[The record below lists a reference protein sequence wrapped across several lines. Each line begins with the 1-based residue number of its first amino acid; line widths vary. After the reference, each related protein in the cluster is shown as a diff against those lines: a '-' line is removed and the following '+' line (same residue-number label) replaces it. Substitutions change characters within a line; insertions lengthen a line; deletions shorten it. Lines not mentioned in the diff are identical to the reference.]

1 MIESKE
7 GVDAISDA
15 TAMIKKLVKNT
26 EWQKVDNGI
35 RMPWAYLNVLVWN
48 GKKCA
53 IDYCIVN
60 SKKELRFNNIPD
72 ATHWVYLPMPPNS
85 EKETKDA
92 NIEEEYESSCMSNE
106 CNIWREKNEE
116 CKSMV

>member
-7 GVDAISDA
+7 GVAAISDA

-26 EWQKVDNGI
+26 EWQEADNGI
-35 RMPWAYLNVLVWN
+35 RMPWAYLRVLVWN

-60 SKKELRFNNIPD
+60 SKKELRFNNTLD
-72 ATHWVYLPMPPNS
+72 ATHWMCLPLPPDS
-85 EKETKDA
+85 ERNTLL
-92 NIEEEYESSCMSNE
+92 
-106 CNIWREKNEE
+106 
-116 CKSMV
+116 